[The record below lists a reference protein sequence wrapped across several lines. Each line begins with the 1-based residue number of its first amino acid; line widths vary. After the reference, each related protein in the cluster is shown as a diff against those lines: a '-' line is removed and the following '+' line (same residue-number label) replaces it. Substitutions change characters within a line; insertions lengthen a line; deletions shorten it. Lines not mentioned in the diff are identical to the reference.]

1 MIRRSI
7 KKLIEILRN
16 EPWARSCSDE
26 EFWDHLAANLQKTFL
41 PDFLSEVSS
50 QIDEIIEIN
59 PDLSEPEILTRV
71 TRYMVEFLGAVS
83 ASVRIFD
90 PNTGQMLSFGSH
102 PSQETSRKTHIPLE
116 NTIAGKVV
124 KAQRTYLVPSILRE
138 DLYRDKGV
146 IERRGV
152 RSMMAVPFTI
162 LRFSPHEREMVGVI
176 QIYYSEEDRSFPPL
190 DIMMAE
196 LMARRLSF
204 IMGRKKILSLYR
216 INEKKEAIVQKI
228 FQKLGTRG
236 GVKMKD
242 VFTRVI
248 PEIADIVNVQ
258 SCALFSVSMDLE
270 HVVLEAG
277 YPDTSGYHGIGKS
290 FLVKS
295 EPAFE
300 ILLKQENYPQESP
313 FEVVTPS
320 YLLVIDP
327 QQSEM
332 ISHNLKKFA
341 ATHNINSILYVPLK
355 VGEEITHFIT
365 FDALDLRKGYS
376 EWEIEIFLFLGR
388 ELMQAQR
395 IEQLDDT
402 LHDFKNPAIAIAG
415 FARRLRT
422 ILDQEIS
429 QRENQTIKKYL
440 DILIDETMR
449 IQEMGLSIHQ
459 AGKEQIVNMTEILK
473 KRFEINKEAI
483 KEMLKANVSL
493 QEGPFQDSLPVRC
506 FPIHLERILDNLLNN
521 ASKAIPIKGGKL
533 SIRTYA
539 DGQWACTEIS
549 NTGQIS
555 EEDRLKLLEG
565 EGRGRGIHIT
575 HRLIRLIKGR
585 IEVKVEKNSTTMIVC
600 FPLSGDQD

>member
-1 MIRRSI
+1 MIRRSFDR
-7 KKLIEILRN
+7 LIETLRK
-16 EPWARSCSDE
+16 EPWARSCTEE
-26 EFWDHLAANLQKTFL
+26 EFWNQLAEALQKSFL
-41 PDFLSEVSS
+41 PDFLSDISNQV
-50 QIDEIIEIN
+50 DEIIEIN
-59 PDLSEPEILTRV
+59 PDLPEPEILTVV
-71 TRYMVEFLGAVS
+71 THYMVEFLGALS

-102 PSQETSRKTHIPLE
+102 PYQEASRKTHIPLE
-116 NTIAGKVV
+116 KTIAGEVV
-124 KAQRTYLVPSILRE
+124 KTQKTFLVPSIRRE
-138 DLYRDKGV
+138 VLYRDKSV

-152 RSMMAVPFTI
+152 RSMMAIPFTI
-162 LRFSPHEREMVGVI
+162 LRFSLHEREMVGVI
-176 QIYYSEEDRSFPPL
+176 QIYYGEEDRSFPPL

-204 IMGRKKILSLYR
+204 IMGRKKILSLYK
-216 INEKKEAIVQKI
+216 INEKKEAIARKI
-228 FQKLGTRG
+228 FQKMGARG

-248 PEIADIVNVQ
+248 PEIADIINVQ
-258 SCALFSVSMDLE
+258 SCALFSVSPDQE
-270 HVVLEAG
+270 QVVLEAG
-277 YPDTSGYHGIGKS
+277 YPETSGYHGVGKR
-290 FLVKS
+290 FPVKS

-300 ILLKQENYPQESP
+300 IILKEGIPYKESP
-313 FEVVTPS
+313 YEVVTPS
-320 YLLVIDP
+320 YLLVVDP
-327 QQSEM
+327 QRSVI

-341 ATHNINSILYVPLK
+341 ATHNINSILYIPLK
-355 VGEEITHFIT
+355 LGEEVTHFIT

-415 FARRLRT
+415 FARRLKT
-422 ILDQEIS
+422 MLDKDAHFKD
-429 QRENQTIKKYL
+429 NPTLKKYL
-440 DILIDETMR
+440 NILVDETMR

-459 AGKEQIVNMTEILK
+459 SGKEEVVNLTEILK

-483 KEMLKANVSL
+483 KEMLKANVAL
-493 QEGPFQDSLPVRC
+493 REGPYTDPLPVRC
-506 FPIHLERILDNLLNN
+506 YPIQLERILDNLLNN
-521 ASKAIPIKGGKL
+521 ASKAIPIKGGEL
-533 SIRTYA
+533 SVRTFA
-539 DGQWACTEIS
+539 EGQWACTEIS

-555 EEDRLKLLEG
+555 EEDRLMLLEG

-585 IEVKVEKNSTTMIVC
+585 IEVQVGKNSTTIVVC
-600 FPLSGDQD
+600 FPLSSA